1 MEIIVVEQDGKLC
14 SYKMELIV
22 HMQTLIN
29 WKGTLAMP
37 KKVRSGIIFKS
48 TSDLEENI
56 TDSPLWVFQSRIQNF
71 QSEAAQAHFWRA

>member
-1 MEIIVVEQDGKLC
+1 
-14 SYKMELIV
+14 
-22 HMQTLIN
+22 MQTLIN

-56 TDSPLWVFQSRIQNF
+56 TDSPL
-71 QSEAAQAHFWRA
+71 